1 MSIARTAATGGELDP
16 DFLRWQTSL
25 PVDQR
30 LLDVD
35 VAGSIAHVQGLVAA
49 NLLTAEEGAT
59 LTAGLEKV
67 RDDVTNGDVELPLEE
82 DVHMSVEALLA
93 KEVGALS
100 KKLHSGRSRNDQVAT
115 DLKLWSR
122 SATARVAAS
131 IDAVHEAC

>member
-35 VAGSIAHVQGLVAA
+35 VAGSIAHVQALVAA

-67 RDDVTNGDVELPLEE
+67 RDDATKGDVERPLE
-82 DVHMSVEALLA
+82 A
-93 KEVGALS
+93 GARHRGERLCW
-100 KKLHSGRSRNDQVAT
+100 KCKRGP
-115 DLKLWSR
+115 
-122 SATARVAAS
+122 
-131 IDAVHEAC
+131 AVRRFD